1 MLLEPDMEDLT
12 AIIPVTFDFV
22 DDVDDI
28 LDEDKQRRRPSF
40 GKCQSL
46 FVTTQTSL

>member
-1 MLLEPDMEDLT
+1 MEDLT

-22 DDVDDI
+22 DEADI
-28 LDEDKQRRRPSF
+28 IFDEDKQQTRKPSF